1 MEYKWLIFG
10 TMNKLER
17 LDAMYEYARKNGACT
32 NKKTFAKFLGTTE
45 SVLSRFYSGGR
56 ELTDQF
62 LLRVNVALGSVFSTS
77 WVLYGEG
84 DMFAQS
90 EPAQPV
96 QEVTT
101 TASQPVQEVVVPS
114 ESRRVELLETLVKTL
129 QREVNLLERYN
140 NHLEEENEAL
150 KKANSSV
157 YVARAKNA

>member
-1 MEYKWLIFG
+1 MD
-10 TMNKLER
+10 NVDR
-17 LDAMYEYARKNGACT
+17 LRKMYEYAIERSLCK
-32 NKKTFAKFLGTTE
+32 NKKEFAALIGVHA
-45 SVLSRFYSGGR
+45 SNLSKAFSSEPGF
-56 ELTDQF
+56 LTDKF
-62 LLRVNVALGSVFSTS
+62 LLRVNQSIGNAFSIS

-96 QEVTT
+96 QEAPIPVAEESSVA
-101 TASQPVQEVVVPS
+101 ASP
-114 ESRRVELLETLVKTL
+114 ESRTIKHLETLVETL
-129 QREVNLLERYN
+129 QSHVAVLERYK

>member
-1 MEYKWLIFG
+1 MD
-10 TMNKLER
+10 NVDR
-17 LDAMYEYARKNGACT
+17 LRKMYEYAIERSLCK
-32 NKKTFAKFLGTTE
+32 NKKEFAALIGVHA
-45 SVLSRFYSGGR
+45 SNLSKAFGSEPGF
-56 ELTDQF
+56 LTDKF
-62 LLRVNVALGSVFSTS
+62 LLRVNQSIGNAFSIS

-84 DMFAQS
+84 DVFAQS

-114 ESRRVELLETLVKTL
+114 ESKRVELLETLVKTL

>member
-1 MEYKWLIFG
+1 
-10 TMNKLER
+10 MNKLER
-17 LDAMYEYARKNGACT
+17 LDAMYEYARKTGACT

-45 SVLSRFYSGGR
+45 SVVSRFYSGGR

-84 DMFAQS
+84 DMLLQS
-90 EPAQPV
+90 EP
-96 QEVTT
+96 
-101 TASQPVQEVVVPS
+101 SQPVQEAPIPVAEESSVVAS
-114 ESRRVELLETLVKTL
+114 TESRTIKHLETLVETL
-129 QREVNLLERYN
+129 QSHVAVLERYN